1 MRLELMLSTRGRRR
15 RGGRAARRAEGC
27 ASLWI
32 SSWSSPL
39 LSLLLLLLLLL
50 LPVSRYLLMRLSRVG
65 QSRWEE
71 EEDGASRGVGSP
83 LSLSLTTMIAMRM
96 EEEGGGGGSS
106 SSTAGQSHSTLKR
119 EYAHAGGEEEA
130 EGQLEDGEEAETA
143 EEREAAEAATAM
155 HRHGQLE
162 REEQEQHDHAAM
174 LPPPPP
180 AVLRL
185 VVHQSSLSP
194 SSNLLP
200 PGQTLAV
207 ITETTSI
214 GRDRSYDPRIR
225 LKSLEVS
232 KTHATLYYNDDEGVW
247 CIVDAAS
254 THGTFV
260 RASDRGKGEQ
270 QPYLRL
276 SSKGQASLPRPLFHL
291 ECIFSPSFCLHSLR
305 KPA

>member
-1 MRLELMLSTRGRRR
+1 MQG
-15 RGGRAARRAEGC
+15 
-27 ASLWI
+27 
-32 SSWSSPL
+32 
-39 LSLLLLLLLLL
+39 
-50 LPVSRYLLMRLSRVG
+50 
-65 QSRWEE
+65 
-71 EEDGASRGVGSP
+71 EED
-83 LSLSLTTMIAMRM
+83 
-96 EEEGGGGGSS
+96 
-106 SSTAGQSHSTLKR
+106 SSTASPSQSALERRHVEGRPS
-119 EYAHAGGEEEA
+119 EGEG
-130 EGQLEDGEEAETA
+130 EGELEDGEQSETL
-143 EEREAAEAATAM
+143 EEREAAT
-155 HRHGQLE
+155 RRRRQL
-162 REEQEQHDHAAM
+162 EQEQEEQSAHAAI

-232 KTHATLYYNDDEGVW
+232 KTHATLYYNDEEGVW
-247 CIVDAAS
+247 CIIDAAS

-270 QPYLRL
+270 QPYIRL
-276 SSKGQASLPRPLFHL
+276 SSKGQASLPRTLFHL
-291 ECIFSPSFCLHSLR
+291 ECIFSQSLSSNSVQARLKCLACLEPSPEVNTHERILTSAFPRLSALLS
-305 KPA
+305 P